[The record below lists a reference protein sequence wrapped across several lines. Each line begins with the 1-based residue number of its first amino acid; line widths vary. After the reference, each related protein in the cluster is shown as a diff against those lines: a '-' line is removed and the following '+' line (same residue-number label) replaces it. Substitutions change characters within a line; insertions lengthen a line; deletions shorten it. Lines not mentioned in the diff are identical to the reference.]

1 MKIWEIKSQII
12 KISIHPTW
20 KGIVVISVLKINYVN
35 MHKLCSNSLLYYF
48 GKETKEKRENG
59 KANDDSREHEK
70 EIMKTDKQ
78 KPD

>member
-1 MKIWEIKSQII
+1 M
-12 KISIHPTW
+12 
-20 KGIVVISVLKINYVN
+20 Y
-35 MHKLCSNSLLYYF
+35 KLCSNSLLYYF

-59 KANDDSREHEK
+59 KANDESRDQEK